1 MYDLEDKLAKK
12 YKGVL
17 PGFSPEFLDCIHELN
32 AVRRAQRELQP
43 FTRNFQPLGKKQEEE
58 RLYYIL
64 DASAILHLYVI
75 DEDLTPKLDHFVEQ
89 KGLGRAFLFVP
100 NFCVAETFN
109 TFAKFYYR
117 WKSLT
122 PEQYSRCT
130 EAFKHD
136 IHNGHLL
143 YHYELNRY
151 HVLNVDYIIPFEHLF
166 EPKRP
171 KGVKKGEEWT
181 LSTFDILIIAL
192 GMELARITGGRTYI
206 VTCDRRLHKI
216 TQVLLGLS
224 TQQRAQQGIPGF
236 AQFPHSVF
244 LREKKLV
251 ELPYVEGQKVDV

>member
-1 MYDLEDKLAKK
+1 LYYLEDKLQKK
-12 YKGVL
+12 YQGST
-17 PGFSPEFLDCIHELN
+17 FSPEFLDCIRELD
-32 AVRRAQRELQP
+32 AVRGTQRELEP
-43 FTRNFQPLGKKQEEE
+43 FTRNYQALGKKREEE

-64 DASAILHLYVI
+64 DASAVHHLYMVD
-75 DEDLTPKLDHFVEQ
+75 DEMTPKLDHFVEQ

-109 TFAKFYYR
+109 TFAKYYYR
-117 WKSLT
+117 RKSLS
-122 PEQYSRCT
+122 PEQYARCQ

-151 HVLNVDYIIPFEHLF
+151 HVLNVDHIIPFEHLF

-171 KGVKKGEEWT
+171 KGTKKGEEWA

-192 GMELARITGGRTYI
+192 GMELARITGGRTYV

-216 TQVLLGLS
+216 SEVLRGLS
-224 TQQRAQQGIPGF
+224 AEQRARQGIPGF
-236 AQFPHSVF
+236 VQFPHSVY
-244 LREKKLV
+244 LWERRMV

>member
-12 YKGVL
+12 YSGLL

-32 AVRRAQRELQP
+32 AVRRAQKELQP

-122 PEQYSRCT
+122 PDQYQRCAD
-130 EAFKHD
+130 AFKHD

-171 KGVKKGEEWT
+171 KGAKKGEEWT

-216 TQVLLGLS
+216 AQVLLGLS
-224 TQQRAQQGIPGF
+224 SQQRVQQGIPGF

-244 LREKKLV
+244 LREKQLV